1 VRILIVDDEK
11 NTRAVLTTALESFNH
26 EVSSEPSGAL
36 ALNALRRG
44 TYDAL
49 LLDLRLGTENGLDL
63 VDSILR
69 ISRRIAI
76 IMITAHASM
85 ESAIEAL
92 RRGVFD
98 YLPKPCTPDQLREV
112 LARIER
118 VKMLEHR
125 FSEPSAP
132 VDPDAVEFDLMS
144 NSPRMQKVIEVAYRA
159 AESDA
164 TMVLLGESGTGKSVL
179 AREIHRRSA
188 RAASPFVTVSCPS
201 LSHQLLE
208 SELFG
213 HAKGAFT
220 GATTETWGK
229 VAAADGGTLFLDE
242 IGDLPIEIQSR
253 LLRLLQER
261 EYERVGETK
270 SRRANVRV
278 IAATN
283 RNLLD
288 SVAAGKFRQDLYYR
302 LNVISISLPPLRE
315 RMNDLESLVNTH
327 LALFAAQAARGRK
340 SFSREALGQMRRY
353 DWPGNLREL
362 RNVVERA
369 VILSSSDE
377 IDLDDLAETIV
388 GRSEIRLG
396 AKISLT
402 KVQDEHIRIVME
414 ASKTLQE
421 AAKVLEIDPTTLY
434 RKRKRNAF

>member
-11 NTRAVLTTALESFNH
+11 NTRAVLTTALELMNH
-26 EVSSEPSGAL
+26 EVSSEANGAL

-44 TYDAL
+44 TFDVI
-49 LLDLRLGTENGLDL
+49 LLDMRLGSENGLDL
-63 VDSILR
+63 IEEMVR
-69 ISRRIAI
+69 ISRRSAI
-76 IMITAHASM
+76 IMITAHGSL
-85 ESAIEAL
+85 ETCVEAM

-98 YLPKPCTPDQLREV
+98 YLPKPCTPDQLRDV
-112 LARIER
+112 LARVER
-118 VKMLEHR
+118 VRSVEHR
-125 FSEPSAP
+125 FSEPTSP
-132 VDPDAVEFDLMS
+132 SNPDAVEFDINS
-144 NSPRMQKVIEVAYRA
+144 SSPRMQKVIEIAYRA
-159 AESDA
+159 ADSDA

-179 AREIHRRSA
+179 AREVHRRSS
-188 RAASPFVTVSCPS
+188 RSTGPFITVSCPS

-213 HAKGAFT
+213 HTKGAFT
-220 GATTETWGK
+220 GATNDTWGK
-229 VAAADGGTLFLDE
+229 VAAAEGGTLFLDE
-242 IGDLPIEIQSR
+242 IGDLPVEIQSR

-283 RNLLD
+283 RNLME
-288 SVAAGKFRQDLYYR
+288 SVSAGKFRPDLYYR

-315 RMNDLESLVNTH
+315 RIHDLESLVDTH
-327 LALFAAQAARGRK
+327 LALFAAQSGKEKKRI
-340 SFSREALGQMRRY
+340 STEAINHMRHY

-369 VILSSSDE
+369 VILSFSGE
-377 IDLDDLAETIV
+377 IMLEDLAETIV

-396 AKISLT
+396 SKVSLT

-421 AAKVLEIDPTTLY
+421 AAQVLEIDPTTLY
-434 RKRKRNAF
+434 RKRKRGAL